1 MEVLNP
7 AIDLDIFF
15 QALKKTKSKVLLL
28 DYDGTLAPFKV
39 ARDEAVPYPGVV
51 ALLNSIIL
59 SPGSRLIIISGRSV
73 KDVQD
78 LLTLRKSPEI
88 WGSHG
93 WERLKADGSYEAFV
107 LEEEMIQGLEE
118 AQNWVKRSDFANR
131 SEFKHGCV
139 ALHWRGVDDSEKR
152 LMRGQAL
159 AGWSDIARVSG
170 LEIHEFDGGL
180 ELRAPGR
187 NKGESVKKVLSETGD
202 AVVSYWGDDIT
213 DEDAFRALGSAG
225 LSVLVNEN
233 KRPTNADIWIT
244 PPEELLYMLERWKR
258 SL

>member
-7 AIDLDIFF
+7 AIDLDVFF
-15 QALKKTKSKVLLL
+15 QAFKKSRSRVLLS

-51 ALLNSIIL
+51 ELLDSIIAK
-59 SPGSRLIIISGRSV
+59 PGSRLVIISGRPV
-73 KDVQD
+73 QDVQN
-78 LLTLRKSPEI
+78 LLKLKRPPEI

-93 WERLKADGSYEAFV
+93 WERFKTDGSYEAFE
-107 LEEEMIQGLEE
+107 LNEMMTRGLEE
-118 AQNWVKRSDFANR
+118 ARDWLSQSGYTDR

-139 ALHWRGVDDSEKR
+139 ALHWRGVGELERQAIYAHAMASWTVITKR
-152 LMRGQAL
+152 T
-159 AGWSDIARVSG
+159 G

-187 NKGESVKKVLSETGD
+187 NKGDAVKKVLSETGE
-202 AVVSYWGDDIT
+202 AVVSYWGDDYT

-225 LSVLVNEN
+225 LSVLVNNN
-233 KRPTNADIWIT
+233 KRPTSADIRLA
-244 PPEELLYMLERWKR
+244 PPEELLYMLERWNKA
-258 SL
+258 L